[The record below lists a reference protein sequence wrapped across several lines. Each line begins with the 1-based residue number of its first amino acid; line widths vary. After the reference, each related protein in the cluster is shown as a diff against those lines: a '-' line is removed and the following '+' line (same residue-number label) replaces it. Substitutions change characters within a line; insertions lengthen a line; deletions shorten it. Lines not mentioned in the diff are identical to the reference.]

1 MAQNKCRHRCK
12 VAVIGAGAAGLV
24 TARELHKEGHEV
36 VVFEREL
43 AQIGGTWVYTT
54 QFESDLIGQNPTRPI
69 IHSSL
74 YESLRTNLPREV
86 MGFMDYPFVS
96 GEGEGR
102 DPRRFPGHRE
112 VLLYLQE
119 FAKEFRIEKMVR
131 FCCEVVSVEMVDK
144 VNDNGGYWTVKS
156 KSNKEKIS
164 LENDH
169 NDDDD
174 DDFLYE
180 VFDAVVVC
188 NGHYTE
194 PRIAEIP
201 GVNLWPG
208 KQIHSH
214 NYRTPKPFR
223 DQVVIII
230 GGAFSAVDLSS
241 EIAGVAKEVHVASRS
256 VPEDTYKKQTGY
268 DKMWLHSMIE
278 SCNEDGTVVFQDGSV
293 VLTDIILHCTGYKYH
308 FPFLNTHGI
317 VTVDDNR
324 VASLYKHV
332 FPAILAPWLSFV
344 GIAWKIFPFPA
355 FEFQSKWIA
364 GVLSGR
370 IMLPS
375 QEEMMEDITAF
386 YLTLEASKVP
396 KHHTHCLFNYQA
408 DYINWLAAQCQCAG
422 IEDWRIKMYNLTG
435 KERINRPKSYRDE
448 WEDDHLILEA
458 HQDFEKYVDK
468 PALHI
473 GR

>member
-344 GIAWKIFPFPA
+344 GIAWKDYA
-355 FEFQSKWIA
+355 SVA
-364 GVLSGR
+364 RGDDGR
-370 IMLPS
+370 YHRLLL
-375 QEEMMEDITAF
+375 DA
-386 YLTLEASKVP
+386 
-396 KHHTHCLFNYQA
+396 
-408 DYINWLAAQCQCAG
+408 
-422 IEDWRIKMYNLTG
+422 
-435 KERINRPKSYRDE
+435 
-448 WEDDHLILEA
+448 
-458 HQDFEKYVDK
+458 
-468 PALHI
+468 
-473 GR
+473 